1 MTTLKRKSYQRKINN
16 IVRNINKMMEKDE
29 LWWGR
34 FVVYQIRAK
43 YHKYE
48 DNSGISCHYCFCLY
62 DKKTGIDKKVY
73 MVDGNW
79 LIYTNGYELLE
90 ELNKFIVE
98 DLDVWRNEKPE
109 EDNTDYTKIK
119 MIRRR

>member
-1 MTTLKRKSYQRKINN
+1 MTTLKRKSYQRKINK
-16 IVRNINKMMEKDE
+16 IVRNINKMMEEDD
-29 LWWGR
+29 LWRGR
-34 FVVYQIRAK
+34 FIVYQIRAK

-48 DNSGISCHYCFCLY
+48 DNSGVACFYCFCLY

-79 LIYTNGYELLE
+79 LIYTNGYKLLE

-98 DLDVWRNEKPE
+98 DLDVWRK
-109 EDNTDYTKIK
+109 EDPIEDKTDYSKIK